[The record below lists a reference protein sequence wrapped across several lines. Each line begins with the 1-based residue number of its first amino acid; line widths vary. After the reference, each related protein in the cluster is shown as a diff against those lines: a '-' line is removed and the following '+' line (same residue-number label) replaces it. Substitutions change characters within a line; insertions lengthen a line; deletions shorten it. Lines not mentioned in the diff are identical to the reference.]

1 MSPFS
6 FRTLS
11 ALGFLACAGGI
22 AFALYLQYGRG
33 LEPCPMCIFQ
43 RIAMIAAGL
52 VFLVAMLH
60 GPQARGR
67 TVYAV
72 LAALAAATGAGIAGR
87 QVWLQSLP
95 ADQVPACGPSLDY
108 LLHMLPVTKVITMV
122 LKGDGSCAKIEG
134 VWLGIT
140 LPGWTLITFIA
151 LFLFALATPIL
162 AYRQKRSF

>member
-11 ALGFLACAGGI
+11 ALGFLSCAGGI

-60 GPQARGR
+60 GPQAGGR
-67 TVYAV
+67 WIYAV
-72 LAALAAATGAGIAGR
+72 LAALAGGTGAGIAGR

-108 LLHMLPVTKVITMV
+108 LLHMLPVAKVITMV

-140 LPGWTLITFIA
+140 LPGWTLITFVA